1 MAETYDEQIEREMNE
16 SVARIT
22 ETQLRTA
29 QDISSRVFGSAPDPK
44 LVSSVAQ
51 VMAINLST
59 IRRKR

>member
-22 ETQLRTA
+22 EKQLRTA
-29 QDISSRVFGSAPDPK
+29 QDIASRVFGSAPDPK

-51 VMAINLST
+51 AMAINLST